1 MRLLP
6 PRDYPPATRP
16 PTVIPAK
23 AGIQRLQSSVAV
35 KPWIPAFA
43 GMTSKSKD
51 RAVRNFIWPAYYPAV
66 IPANADFALLRRS
79 RISSDFV
86 AGAAKVFPR
95 SALHR
100 DGSASHWIPAFAG
113 MTA

>member
-1 MRLLP
+1 MHLRIPETFRLAAPTLP
-6 PRDYPPATRP
+6 SSRDYRARVACGCCLRATTPPATRP

-23 AGIQRLQSSVAV
+23 VGIQRLQSPVAV

-43 GMTSKSKD
+43 GMTSTSKG

-66 IPANADFALLRRS
+66 IPANA
-79 RISSDFV
+79 
-86 AGAAKVFPR
+86 
-95 SALHR
+95 
-100 DGSASHWIPAFAG
+100 G